1 MSLSPRDRII
11 GGLVGLVVGDA
22 LGVPVEFTGR
32 HSRDLDPVTGMRGFG
47 THNQPPGTWSDDG
60 AMALASAAAF
70 VAHGADDIS
79 QLRGFLGWLDEA
91 QWTAHGRVFDVGNT
105 TRNSLMRV
113 RLDFP
118 VEETGGT
125 DERDNGNG
133 SLMRILPASCWW
145 FGAGTATV
153 VQRLGQASAHT
164 HAHIRSRL
172 CCALHALLSE
182 TLIEGAAIESA
193 MSTASQRLRRHVP
206 PDEHAVLARLLDGTC
221 TTLPRDR
228 VPSDGYVVSTLEA
241 SCWCL
246 HQHHDFAAA
255 VLAAVNL
262 GGDTDT
268 TAAVT
273 GGLAGLR
280 CGLAGIPKDWITA
293 LPRRD
298 EVIGLAER
306 FADVCLINWSAD
318 APMITPAQTES

>member
-1 MSLSPRDRII
+1 MPLSSRDRII
-11 GGLVGLVVGDA
+11 GGLIGLVVGDA

-70 VAHGADDIS
+70 VAHGADDLA
-79 QLRGFLGWLDEA
+79 QLRGFLGWLDDA

-118 VEETGGT
+118 LDETGGA
-125 DERDNGNG
+125 DELDNGNG

-145 FGAGTATV
+145 FGTGTATV
-153 VQRLGQASAHT
+153 IQRLGQSSAYT

-172 CCALHALLSE
+172 CCALHALVGE
-182 TLIEGAAIESA
+182 ALIEGASIDAA
-193 MSTASQRLRRHVP
+193 LSTASQRLRRHVP
-206 PDEHAVLARLLDGTC
+206 PEERTALARLLDGTC
-221 TTLPRDR
+221 LALPRDR

-246 HQHHDFAAA
+246 QQHRDFPSA

-280 CGLAGIPKDWITA
+280 CGLEGIPPDWIAA
-293 LPRRD
+293 LPRQ
-298 EVIGLAER
+298 EEILNLTEQ
-306 FADVCLINWSAD
+306 FADVCLEQWSKGG
-318 APMITPAQTES
+318 PN